1 MTGEFTPTTASAYIP
16 EVWSAK
22 VFEYAYEDVLISDLV
37 VSLDQE
43 VAPYGDI
50 VHMPVMAVL
59 ATTAKSAD
67 TDVVFTNNTDTDAT
81 VTVNTYEYVAVAP
94 TLEVMK
100 KAKYDLVGLNQK
112 SMGKAIGN
120 RWDAQLA
127 SLYSTVTQTSGS
139 EGVGLQDAAL
149 IEAVRLLDVANAPA
163 ENRNAVFH
171 PSAFADF
178 IGIEKFY
185 NSATFP
191 QQKAL
196 QKYQVAEVYGLKVF
210 KSNNIS
216 SNSTT
221 LAERNLVFHQEA
233 FGLARSIKIDV
244 MIQDMARAGRKEI
257 VAFTLYGFG
266 IIRNTFAVNVRS

>member
-1 MTGEFTPTTASAYIP
+1 MAGEFTTTTASAYIP

-37 VSLDQE
+37 VSLDTE
-43 VAPYGDI
+43 VASFGDI

-59 ATTAKSAD
+59 STGTKSAD
-67 TDVVFTNNTDTDAT
+67 TDVTFTNNTDTDAT

-112 SMGKAIGN
+112 AMGKAIGN
-120 RWDAQLA
+120 RWDAVIA
-127 SLYSTVTQTSGS
+127 ALYS
-139 EGVGLQDAAL
+139 GLSQSTGTAGAGFSDEAL
-149 IEAVRLLDVANAPA
+149 IEGVRLLDVANAP
-163 ENRNAVFH
+163 EDDRNLVLH
-171 PSAFADF
+171 PSAWADF

-196 QKYQVAEVYGLKVF
+196 QKYQIAEVYGCKTF

-216 SNSTT
+216 TSGTT
-221 LAERNLVFHQEA
+221 ERNLLFHREA

-257 VAFTLYGFG
+257 VAYTLYGTG
-266 IIRNTFAVNVRS
+266 EIRDTFAVSVVS

>member
-1 MTGEFTPTTASAYIP
+1 MAGEFTPTTASAYIP

-37 VSLDQE
+37 VSLDSD
-43 VAPYGDI
+43 VASYGDI
-50 VHMPVMAVL
+50 VHMPVMGAL
-59 ATTAKSAD
+59 STATKSAD
-67 TDVVFTNNTDTDAT
+67 TDVTFTNNTDTDAT

-112 SMGKAIGN
+112 AMGKAIGN
-120 RWDAQLA
+120 RWDAQIA
-127 SLYSTVTQTSGS
+127 GLYS
-139 EGVGLQDAAL
+139 GLSQSTGTAGAGFSDAAL
-149 IEAVRLLDVANAPA
+149 IEAVRLLDVGNAP
-163 ENRNAVFH
+163 EDDRFLVLH
-171 PSAFADF
+171 PSAWADF

-191 QQKAL
+191 QQKIL
-196 QKYQVAEVYGLKVF
+196 SKYQVAEVYGLKTY

-216 SNSTT
+216 NSGTT
-221 LAERNLVFHQEA
+221 ERNLAFHREA

-257 VAFTLYGFG
+257 VAYTLYGLGEIRDAFG
-266 IIRNTFAVNVRS
+266 VTILS

>member
-1 MTGEFTPTTASAYIP
+1 MGEFTPTTASAYIP

-22 VFEYAYEDVLISDLV
+22 VFEFAYEDVLIADLV
-37 VSLDQE
+37 VSLDTE
-43 VAPYGDI
+43 VTSYGDI
-50 VHMPVMAVL
+50 VHLPVMASL
-59 ATTAKSAD
+59 STSTKSAD
-67 TDVVFTNNTDTDAT
+67 TDVTFTANTDTDTT

-120 RWDAQLA
+120 RWDAQIA
-127 SLYSTVTQTSGS
+127 ALYSSVTQSAGTAA
-139 EGVGLQDAAL
+139 VGFTDAAL
-149 IEAVRLLDVANAPA
+149 IEAIRLLDVANAPG
-163 ENRNAVFH
+163 EDRNLLLH
-171 PSAFADF
+171 PSAWADF

-196 QKYQVAEVYGLKVF
+196 SKYQVAEVYGLKTF
-210 KSNNIS
+210 KSNNVS
-216 SNSTT
+216 SSGTT
-221 LAERNLVFHQEA
+221 ERNLVFHREA

-257 VAFTLYGFG
+257 VAYTLYGLG
-266 IIRNTFAVNVRS
+266 IIRNTFATVVLS

>member
-22 VFEYAYEDVLISDLV
+22 VFEYAYEDVLLSDLV

-43 VAPYGDI
+43 VASYGDI

-59 ATTAKSAD
+59 ATTTKAAD

-127 SLYSTVTQTSGS
+127 GLYS
-139 EGVGLQDAAL
+139 GLSQSAGTAGGGFTDGAL
-149 IEAVRLLDVANAPA
+149 IEAIRLLDVANAPA
-163 ENRNAVFH
+163 EDRNLALH
-171 PSAFADF
+171 PSAWADF

-196 QKYQVAEVYGLKVF
+196 SKYQIAEVYGLKTF

-216 SNSTT
+216 NSGTT
-221 LAERNLVFHQEA
+221 ERNLCFHREA

-244 MIQDMARAGRKEI
+244 MMQDMARAGRKEI
-257 VAFTLYGFG
+257 VAYTLYGFG
-266 IIRNTFAVNVRS
+266 EIRDAFGVTILS

>member
-22 VFEYAYEDVLISDLV
+22 VFEYAYEDVLIADLV
-37 VSLDQE
+37 VSLDSD
-43 VAPYGDI
+43 VASYGDI

-59 ATTAKSAD
+59 ATTTKSAD
-67 TDVVFTNNTDTDAT
+67 VDVVFTNNTDTDAT

-120 RWDAQLA
+120 RWDAQIA
-127 SLYSTVTQTSGS
+127 GLYS
-139 EGVGLQDAAL
+139 GLSQSAGTAGAGLTDAAL
-149 IEAVRLLDVANAPA
+149 IEAVRLLDVANAPN
-163 ENRNAVFH
+163 EDRNLCLH
-171 PSAFADF
+171 PSAWADF

-196 QKYQVAEVYGLKVF
+196 SKYQIAEVYGLKTY

-216 SNSTT
+216 ASGTT
-221 LAERNLVFHQEA
+221 ERNLVFHREA

-244 MIQDMARAGRKEI
+244 MMQDMARAGRKEI
-257 VAFTLYGFG
+257 VAYTLYGLGEIRDAFG
-266 IIRNTFAVNVRS
+266 VTVLS

>member
-1 MTGEFTPTTASAYIP
+1 MGEFTPTTASAYIP

-22 VFEYAYEDVLISDLV
+22 VFEYAYEDVLLADLV
-37 VSLDQE
+37 VSLDSD
-43 VAPYGDI
+43 VASFGDI

-59 ATTAKSAD
+59 ATTTKSAD
-67 TDVVFTNNTDTDAT
+67 TDVTFTANTDTDAT

-112 SMGKAIGN
+112 SMGKAVGN
-120 RWDAQLA
+120 RWDAQIA
-127 SLYSTVTQTSGS
+127 SLYSGLSQTT
-139 EGVGLQDAAL
+139 GVAGMGLTDGAL
-149 IEAVRLLDVANAPA
+149 IEGVRLLDVANAP
-163 ENRNAVFH
+163 EEDRNLALH

-210 KSNNIS
+210 KTNNIS
-216 SNSTT
+216 SSGTT
-221 LAERNLVFHQEA
+221 ERNMIFHREA
-233 FGLARSIKIDV
+233 FGIARSIKIDV

-257 VAFTLYGFG
+257 VAYTLYGFG
-266 IIRNTFAVNVRS
+266 LIRNTFAVNVLS